1 MRKILWERD
10 YLKNSYFAVWEGELG
25 MTEEAFQGELAERML
40 K

>member
-1 MRKILWERD
+1 MCD
-10 YLKNSYFAVWEGELG
+10 ADFAVWEGELG